1 MMLPMK
7 NNHPI
12 GEKSPYLATLDENQM
27 QALWL
32 HLHKDKLHANWC
44 FIHTAEI

>member
-1 MMLPMK
+1 MVKSRKKKSSKNFGHTEDFMMLPMK

-27 QALWL
+27 QAL
-32 HLHKDKLHANWC
+32 
-44 FIHTAEI
+44 